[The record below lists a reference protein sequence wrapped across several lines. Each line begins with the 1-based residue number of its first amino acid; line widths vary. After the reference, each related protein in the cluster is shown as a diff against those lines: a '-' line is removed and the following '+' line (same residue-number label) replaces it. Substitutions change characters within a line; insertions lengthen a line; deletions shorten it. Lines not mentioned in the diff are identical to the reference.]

1 MLQFDRKVFVFT
13 GQLAAMQRRQ
23 AEEAVEARG
32 GMIAGKVSMTTHYIV
47 VGALG
52 SASWKFGEDGGRKL
66 AAAKFKHGTRAEVI
80 SEAEFL
86 QSLEA
91 TPCSISAA
99 PEV

>member
-1 MLQFDRKVFVFT
+1 MMSFDRKVFVFT

-23 AEEAVEARG
+23 AEEAVKARG
-32 GMIAGKVSMTTHYIV
+32 GMVAGKVSMATSYVIV
-47 VGALG
+47 GSRG

-66 AAAKFKHGTRAEVI
+66 AAARFQHGTRAEVI

-99 PEV
+99 PEM

>member
-13 GQLAAMQRRQ
+13 GGLAAMERRQ
-23 AEEAVEARG
+23 AIAAVKARG
-32 GMIAGKVSMTTHYIV
+32 GMVADKVAMTTHYVV
-47 VGALG
+47 VGSRG
-52 SASWKFGEDGGRKL
+52 SHSWKFGDAGGRKL
-66 AAAKFKHGTRAEVI
+66 AVARLHHGTRAEVI

-91 TPCSISAA
+91 TPCSILAA